1 MSLCLF
7 RRLSSDSHPSST
19 KSFSM
24 LQSFVAPETILADS
38 AWIASNCFF
47 DSDEQLSYTEW
58 LYSSN
63 GRMNEMYNFSS
74 DFLLTLNLRALKR
87 LTLVQA
93 FTVLLL
99 TCSFHVQVLENV
111 RPKCLW
117 LVVSAMMVSFIK
129 RGGCWTGFNLRDMT
143 IDSILF
149 ALNRTSQSFA
159 QWEIGCKSA
168 FRTLLLAQVGQW

>member
-1 MSLCLF
+1 MKYFIKENELCLF
-7 RRLSSDSHPSST
+7 RRLWSDSHPSST

-38 AWIASNCFF
+38 VWIASNCVF
-47 DSDEQLSYTEW
+47 DSDEQLSHTES

-93 FTVLLL
+93 FRDILL
-99 TCSFHVQVLENV
+99 TC
-111 RPKCLW
+111 
-117 LVVSAMMVSFIK
+117 
-129 RGGCWTGFNLRDMT
+129 
-143 IDSILF
+143 
-149 ALNRTSQSFA
+149 
-159 QWEIGCKSA
+159 
-168 FRTLLLAQVGQW
+168 